1 MTEYTHSALSLDG
14 PAIRLFRLHKGSG
27 RSITGEL
34 FQAHLHQRGDAVSY
48 EALSYTWGPPDVR
61 EDISIDGQCLSV
73 TVNLYLALQQL
84 RQRDEDRIL
93 WIDATCIDQKNLK
106 ERGHQVQQM
115 GDIYK
120 QADRVLFWLG
130 AATDATDVFLKS
142 MQLLHRL
149 SLRYPCKSWSLDDSR
164 WEDLWK
170 DVQIQLN
177 AYHGNSNLENLQRKG
192 LEILLDR
199 PWFRRVWILQEV
211 ANAKSALLYCG
222 TQSVS
227 VRVLGIAPILLGVEP
242 NPHCQAVLDIMPG
255 IWRESSWWSQS
266 HSLYTLLKMFGSSEA
281 TESRDLLYA
290 LRGISSDASEPDIL
304 PPDYEKSEQQVAI
317 DAIRF
322 LCGCD
327 LDDYDDDERRSLP
340 TDIRSLAEG
349 LDSLTYH
356 SCLALAKLSKT
367 EKLEF
372 LLRRPE
378 TQIGRHLVNTVFLN
392 DPNGEM
398 TQLLFQC
405 RGIDVEITEEGLAE
419 AAKNETAAE
428 EVMTAILQHKTHST
442 KITTEVLLA
451 AASNTGCG
459 EKVLKLLLP
468 HITGTNVGYIAEAAA
483 LSNDR
488 GHKVIEM
495 LFRVHRGRD
504 TTVPVRRSTRT
515 STRRSTE
522 DFKVTTSLLETAARN
537 EACGAH
543 IFAVLFDQRPQDV
556 KMTRELV
563 QLAIYNKRNGFL
575 ILKLFLEHRPESLAL
590 MESVARYAD
599 EPHAPQAK
607 VAFRL
612 FLEHL
617 AARGPATTLEL
628 ATFMRWCTSNTA
640 REYLRLRGRGLAIT
654 KEVVGALAMNRL
666 SRNNTIQM
674 LMRHTAPVL
683 ELRRDAALEL
693 VAIFGPLALDWL
705 LRYRPKEYIDRES
718 IQSEVL
724 EHLMTEEERD
734 TWNMLPFAASKGHQ
748 ALVELLLERGANIEE
763 KLELGNVGP
772 TAANLA
778 AAAGHKEIVAILIER
793 GADIEARD
801 LLGRTPLILAAEKH
815 ESTAELLLLKGARV
829 DAMDDDGGTPLM
841 AASRGGFRA
850 LVGKILD
857 TRAGIDDK
865 DKHGRT
871 ALMYAAVE
879 GHQRVVRMLLDR
891 GADKR
896 MVDSKGATALTLA
909 TEGGHRLLAR
919 LLKDYRHKSEVVRD
933 LSEWL
938 RQGLADGT
946 QGEEP
951 EDEVFDA
958 FEWNSIWRERW

>member
-459 EKVLKLLLP
+459 EKVLKLLL
-468 HITGTNVGYIAEAAA
+468 
-483 LSNDR
+483 
-488 GHKVIEM
+488 
-495 LFRVHRGRD
+495 
-504 TTVPVRRSTRT
+504 
-515 STRRSTE
+515 
-522 DFKVTTSLLETAARN
+522 
-537 EACGAH
+537 
-543 IFAVLFDQRPQDV
+543 
-556 KMTRELV
+556 
-563 QLAIYNKRNGFL
+563 
-575 ILKLFLEHRPESLAL
+575 
-590 MESVARYAD
+590 
-599 EPHAPQAK
+599 
-607 VAFRL
+607 
-612 FLEHL
+612 
-617 AARGPATTLEL
+617 
-628 ATFMRWCTSNTA
+628 
-640 REYLRLRGRGLAIT
+640 
-654 KEVVGALAMNRL
+654 
-666 SRNNTIQM
+666 
-674 LMRHTAPVL
+674 
-683 ELRRDAALEL
+683 
-693 VAIFGPLALDWL
+693 
-705 LRYRPKEYIDRES
+705 
-718 IQSEVL
+718 
-724 EHLMTEEERD
+724 
-734 TWNMLPFAASKGHQ
+734 
-748 ALVELLLERGANIEE
+748 
-763 KLELGNVGP
+763 
-772 TAANLA
+772 
-778 AAAGHKEIVAILIER
+778 
-793 GADIEARD
+793 
-801 LLGRTPLILAAEKH
+801 
-815 ESTAELLLLKGARV
+815 
-829 DAMDDDGGTPLM
+829 
-841 AASRGGFRA
+841 
-850 LVGKILD
+850 
-857 TRAGIDDK
+857 
-865 DKHGRT
+865 
-871 ALMYAAVE
+871 
-879 GHQRVVRMLLDR
+879 
-891 GADKR
+891 
-896 MVDSKGATALTLA
+896 
-909 TEGGHRLLAR
+909 
-919 LLKDYRHKSEVVRD
+919 
-933 LSEWL
+933 
-938 RQGLADGT
+938 
-946 QGEEP
+946 
-951 EDEVFDA
+951 
-958 FEWNSIWRERW
+958 